1 MEGMKEYVKITKSQV
16 KLPTGLAIPAG
27 NEKRVFIPA
36 FGKDNN
42 GYYYLVDYKEKTITC
57 WTINNEKIKLISTG
71 TRILII
77 FLIIFWRHILL
88 TFTKTK
94 FMLRRCAVIISLSSI

>member
-27 NEKRVFIPA
+27 NVKRVFIPA

-42 GYYYLVDYKEKTITC
+42 GKKRYL
-57 WTINNEKIKLISTG
+57 INYT
-71 TRILII
+71 
-77 FLIIFWRHILL
+77 
-88 TFTKTK
+88 
-94 FMLRRCAVIISLSSI
+94 SI

>member
-42 GYYYLVDYKEKTITC
+42 GY
-57 WTINNEKIKLISTG
+57 
-71 TRILII
+71 
-77 FLIIFWRHILL
+77 
-88 TFTKTK
+88 
-94 FMLRRCAVIISLSSI
+94 